1 MSIEDEANYVTR
13 LSKKIAHLRK
23 ARQQEPWDPHP
34 SHYITPTSILSRRKS
49 KQKRKLTENDIIDI
63 SQKVMIEK
71 EYMTNVAKEFR
82 TTPGAISNV
91 IKRVKNDPAIFEKK
105 KQKREEKQEQRNA
118 VIRAV
123 NLMNANYVPLESS
136 H

>member
-1 MSIEDEANYVTR
+1 
-13 LSKKIAHLRK
+13 
-23 ARQQEPWDPHP
+23 
-34 SHYITPTSILSRRKS
+34 
-49 KQKRKLTENDIIDI
+49 
-63 SQKVMIEK
+63 MIEK

-82 TTPGAISNV
+82 TTPSAISNV